1 MTSFGVTSMA
11 EMARFLNT
19 TPQAVSNWKS
29 RDQVPHHVII
39 KVNQL
44 KFEIKPQYDGNLI
57 QTTSSLELLKS
68 KMSDG
73 QSLELSD
80 ILMVLAEQIKT
91 ILLITFIS
99 SFISFTYVQFIL
111 EPLYVSSAKILLPE
125 NKNSNSRGLSG
136 IASQFGV
143 DLSGSSDIDLSSPS
157 LFPDLIK
164 SRIFA
169 ERILPMKF
177 FSQEHNKNLPL
188 INILNSNSSD
198 QLLEDNESV
207 QKASAKLQSMISF
220 ETDGSFTTLNVKSED
235 PVFSKK
241 LNEVIL
247 DELQK
252 LNRIF
257 KSRSTSEKIEFIN
270 NRIDAVSKELNF
282 SEKALKQFREKN
294 RQITSSPSLMLKE
307 EKLSSDVEIQKGI
320 YITLKQQLELS
331 KIEEIQVA
339 SIVQILDYPDSPIY
353 PINKNVKLSLVLG
366 FFVGLLFSIPLS
378 FFRAYLNSDNVL
390 HKRKIK
396 KTKNFLKK
404 KLKELFLDNRFTGT
418 LGVVLLIFSPIYFGY
433 KSKNPTFFG
442 MYSNKLMAIN
452 ILYIIFFITL
462 LFFYI
467 KSKKEKN
474 AIKNNR
480 KH

>member
-1 MTSFGVTSMA
+1 
-11 EMARFLNT
+11 
-19 TPQAVSNWKS
+19 
-29 RDQVPHHVII
+29 
-39 KVNQL
+39 
-44 KFEIKPQYDGNLI
+44 
-57 QTTSSLELLKS
+57 
-68 KMSDG
+68 
-73 QSLELSD
+73 
-80 ILMVLAEQIKT
+80 MVLAEQIKT